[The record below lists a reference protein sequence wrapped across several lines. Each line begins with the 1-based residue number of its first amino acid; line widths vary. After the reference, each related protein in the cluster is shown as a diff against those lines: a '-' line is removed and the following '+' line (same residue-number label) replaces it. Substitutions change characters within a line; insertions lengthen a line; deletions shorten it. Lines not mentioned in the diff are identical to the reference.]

1 MGEEQRRAGRQRKDT
16 EVNSKECRPS
26 AATIAALVLPQIM
39 VTYGVGNVESNCDL
53 AMKYSMRLLTLD
65 GE

>member
-1 MGEEQRRAGRQRKDT
+1 MSEEQRKVVRQRKDA
-16 EVNSKECRPS
+16 EVNQKEFRTS
-26 AATIAALVLPQIM
+26 AATLAALVLPQIM
-39 VTYGVGNVESNCDL
+39 VTYGVGNIESNCDL

>member
-1 MGEEQRRAGRQRKDT
+1 MSEEQRKVGRQRKDA

-26 AATIAALVLPQIM
+26 TATLAALVLPQIM
-39 VTYGVGNVESNCDL
+39 VTYGVGNVESNCEL

>member
-1 MGEEQRRAGRQRKDT
+1 MSEEQRKVGRQRKDA

-26 AATIAALVLPQIM
+26 AATLAALVLPQIM
-39 VTYGVGNVESNCDL
+39 VTYGVGNVESNCEL
-53 AMKYSMRLLTLD
+53 AMKYSMRLLTLE